1 MKIKM
6 KYTKKQIEA
15 AFKKWEIE
23 ERTNPSKFMHGVE
36 VLSFD
41 VEEIARAKTN
51 VLINLMN
58 L

>member
-1 MKIKM
+1 M
-6 KYTKKQIEA
+6 KYTKRQIEA
-15 AFKKWEIE
+15 AFKKWDIE

-36 VLSFD
+36 VLSID